1 MPVWPALFAFAH
13 HLAAFTVVAMLV
25 IEHTLFAASLPVPLL
40 RKLLRIDLIYGSAAA
55 VLLVVGALRVLYF
68 EKGPI
73 YYFSNGW
80 FIAKL
85 ALFALVGLVSIYPTM
100 TFLSWRPA
108 LREQRAPQITALQA
122 RRVHLC
128 LRIELAGIL
137 GILLAAA
144 LMARGF
150 GHIG

>member
-1 MPVWPALFAFAH
+1 VF
-13 HLAAFTVVAMLV
+13 
-25 IEHTLFAASLPVPLL
+25 
-40 RKLLRIDLIYGSAAA
+40 
-55 VLLVVGALRVLYF
+55 YF

-85 ALFALVGLVSIYPTM
+85 ALFALVGIASIYPTM
-100 TFLSWRPA
+100 VYLSWRPA
-108 LREQRAPQITALQA
+108 LREGRAPEITAVQA
-122 RRVHLC
+122 RRVQLC

-137 GILLAAA
+137 AILLAAP